1 MTMLYTEFACISG
14 GSNLNAGTRKGDST
28 IPGTSASF
36 TYPSGT
42 WNSTSRTFSV
52 LSGNPSSDGV
62 VSGDFASIVV
72 ATGAAVVSTNYVA
85 RIDSVTAS
93 SIVCSAKAFAGTSPA
108 SGATTTLRV
117 GGAWEGP
124 SGTGQF
130 PFSFIAPALV
140 AASGYY
146 PRVNFKNDKIYSV
159 TAAMTHS
166 LASCSFEGFTSSY
179 GDNGYTV
186 IDGGTAS
193 NYVLL
198 TVAGSINRFK
208 NLDFKN
214 DASTGTS
221 VMVNV
226 SASFN
231 TFSNCSFHD
240 CRATCLRFS
249 QQCCYAIECEAYNF
263 NKSNTAGAA
272 AFSNTVGVG
281 CVFDSCFAHHGY
293 VAGFIGTAN
302 QNPIMFL
309 NCIAANIYSGYGF
322 GVNEGQTALINCDAY
337 ACSGHGIWLNCASGH
352 NGPIVI
358 KNCNLTKNTG
368 YGIYKQIN
376 AGAVNPM
383 ILRNCAFGSGTEAN
397 GSGTYIN
404 STYEDIDMLVY
415 PVNSSPYTD
424 PVNGNFQVA
433 LDAAKNV
440 GRGYFTIRDTGH
452 YSAITS
458 GCQDIGA
465 APHRA
470 DGGIVPS
477 QVQVS

>member
-1 MTMLYTEFACISG
+1 MAMLYTEFACISG

-28 IPGTSASF
+28 VPDVNASF
-36 TYPSGT
+36 TYTSGT
-42 WNSTSRTFSV
+42 FTQGTRTFTV
-52 LSGNPSSDGV
+52 LSGNPSGDGV
-62 VSGDFASIVV
+62 VSGDFASVV
-72 ATGAAVVSTNYVA
+72 AATGTAPVVTNYVA

-93 SIVCSAKAFAGTSPA
+93 SIIFNANALAGTLPTDGS
-108 SGATTTLRV
+108 TTTLRV
-117 GGAWEGP
+117 GGAWAGP

-130 PFSFIAPALV
+130 PFSFISPALQT
-140 AASGYY
+140 ASGYL
-146 PRVNFKNDKIYSV
+146 PRVNFKNDKVYSV

-186 IDGGTAS
+186 IDGGTGAS
-193 NYVLL
+193 YVLL
-198 TVAGSINRFK
+198 TVSGSLNKFK
-208 NLDFKN
+208 NFDFKQ
-214 DASTGTS
+214 DASSSAS
-221 VMVNV
+221 VLVNV

-231 TFSNCSFHD
+231 TFANCSFHD
-240 CRATCLRFS
+240 CRSTCLRFS

-263 NKSNTAGAA
+263 NKGNTAGAA
-272 AFSNTVGVG
+272 AFSNTVGIG

-302 QNPIMFL
+302 QNPVMFL

-322 GVNEGQTALINCDAY
+322 GVNEGQTSIINCDAY
-337 ACSGHGIWLNCASGH
+337 ACSGHGIWINCTSGH

-368 YGIYKQIN
+368 YGIYRQVS
-376 AGAVNPM
+376 AGAINPM

-415 PVNSSPYTD
+415 PVNSSPYANPT
-424 PVNGNFQVA
+424 NGNFQVT

-440 GRGYFTIRDTGH
+440 GRGYFMVTDSGH
-452 YSAITS
+452 YSATTS

-477 QVQVS
+477 QVQVT